1 MDRGDGDESNQIRR
15 TSGGEFAG
23 RTMSGAKNGLTPT
36 AMLSMA
42 TPRGAG
48 AADGGISFTGVACS
62 LGAEQV
68 FAGARAP

>member
-15 TSGGEFAG
+15 TSSGDCAD
-23 RTMSGAKNGLTPT
+23 RTMAGAKNGLTPT
-36 AMLSMA
+36 AMPSMA
-42 TPRGAG
+42 TPTGTG
-48 AADGGISFTGVACS
+48 AADGGISFTGADCS